1 MDDKTVSEILKELCK
16 QGVSLTKDELED
28 IFIYG
33 DEELAGRYLSEAIK
47 NKEIQ
52 PLTGEML
59 RSIMYYTESDTLAEL
74 IKTMDKEELTFDIL
88 TDVIDYLDQEEADGC
103 LTYYIQ
109 LGNTLTYSQYDRI
122 SYCLSD
128 KMRQKIESEMKF
140 K

>member
-1 MDDKTVSEILKELCK
+1 
-16 QGVSLTKDELED
+16 
-28 IFIYG
+28 
-33 DEELAGRYLSEAIK
+33 
-47 NKEIQ
+47 
-52 PLTGEML
+52 ML

-88 TDVIDYLDQEEADGC
+88 TYVIDYIYQVVDDGC